1 MCSNVHHCLESDV
14 YWPRTLRSSVFVVLV
29 AVLREWS
36 GLEAVVERTLLGDE
50 ETVALLEGDAVSVDK
65 NVSI

>member
-1 MCSNVHHCLESDV
+1 M
-14 YWPRTLRSSVFVVLV
+14 LV

-50 ETVALLEGDAVSVDK
+50 ESVALLEGDAVSVDK

>member
-1 MCSNVHHCLESDV
+1 MFKCPSLLGKRRLLAENLEILCLII
-14 YWPRTLRSSVFVVLV
+14 LV